1 MRKNRNR
8 QISTRG
14 DDELDAGGGRT
25 RQEGEL
31 RGAGGEPCSA
41 GAMRPS
47 RRLAV
52 QRRRRSSLAGDGCAS
67 STPRRAGPG
76 RPQNVCEEGFSRF
89 AAQIAYFPKV
99 SFRNNQQASTEP
111 KATVLSPGT
120 IFLAC
125 DDTYER
131 ASAPRQPNGKDLENS
146 HFEAQSADFLPQSQ
160 MTARRNAILHQA
172 QGETLASRSQGIVRY
187 GSGTPPPRPNSTQR
201 NREPPGMKTLEK
213 HLRTPTSFPKAKRS
227 HTERHSPG
235 EPDVIYPGKRRHT
248 TGRLFTAS
256 SQSEASA
263 NTTKGFAPFR
273 VTNRCQGRRPR
284 RHGRVR
290 RIWFTDSKNGS
301 GNPKD
306 GDGKP
311 QRTGTRPTETR
322 EAETKTD
329 KQERL
334 LQ

>member
-1 MRKNRNR
+1 MRVLQRAPSSTRAPTARRPLEQAHERPETNHHMRKNRNR

-31 RGAGGEPCSA
+31 REAGGELCNA
-41 GAMRPS
+41 GSEAAWQAASGATQEAKQPGGRRMRAAW
-47 RRLAV
+47 RRGG
-52 QRRRRSSLAGDGCAS
+52 RRMCIEHA
-67 STPRRAGPG
+67 TPARPG

-89 AAQIAYFPKV
+89 AAQIACFPKV

-125 DDTYER
+125 DDAHER

-187 GSGTPPPRPNSTQR
+187 GSGTPP
-201 NREPPGMKTLEK
+201 
-213 HLRTPTSFPKAKRS
+213 A
-227 HTERHSPG
+227 
-235 EPDVIYPGKRRHT
+235 
-248 TGRLFTAS
+248 
-256 SQSEASA
+256 
-263 NTTKGFAPFR
+263 AP
-273 VTNRCQGRRPR
+273 
-284 RHGRVR
+284 
-290 RIWFTDSKNGS
+290 
-301 GNPKD
+301 
-306 GDGKP
+306 
-311 QRTGTRPTETR
+311 
-322 EAETKTD
+322 
-329 KQERL
+329 
-334 LQ
+334 

>member
-14 DDELDAGGGRT
+14 DDELDAGGGRA

-31 RGAGGEPCSA
+31 RGGG
-41 GAMRPS
+41 
-47 RRLAV
+47 RRTV
-52 QRRRRSSLAGDGCAS
+52 QRRRDAAQQAAS
-67 STPRRAGPG
+67 GATQEAKQPGGRRMCIEHATPARPG
-76 RPQNVCEEGFSRF
+76 RPQNVCKEGFSRF
-89 AAQIAYFPKV
+89 AAQIACFPKV

-125 DDTYER
+125 DDAYER

-256 SQSEASA
+256 SQSGASA

-290 RIWFTDSKNGS
+290 RIWFTDSKNGG